1 MLLIKY
7 ENDVVPHS
15 NVFPTSGINARG
27 VTTDFHKLSSVTSPA
42 IQAAHQDAD
51 PANVFPSPPGTQCN
65 GDHCFLR
72 RED

>member
-1 MLLIKY
+1 M
-7 ENDVVPHS
+7 
-15 NVFPTSGINARG
+15 
-27 VTTDFHKLSSVTSPA
+27 SPA

-51 PANVFPSPPGTQCN
+51 PANAFPSPLGTQRN